1 MNEVM
6 FGQFYMDKADKKGSL
21 LKEQSSMVEILK
33 GKIAKGM
40 IKFAQKTQ
48 IEGHQKDIRLF
59 KKA

>member
-1 MNEVM
+1 
-6 FGQFYMDKADKKGSL
+6 MDKADKKGSL